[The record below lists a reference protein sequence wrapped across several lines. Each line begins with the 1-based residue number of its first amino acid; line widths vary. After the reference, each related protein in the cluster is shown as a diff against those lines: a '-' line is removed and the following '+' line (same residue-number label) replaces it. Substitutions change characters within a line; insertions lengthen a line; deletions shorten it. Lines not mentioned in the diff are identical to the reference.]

1 MRNKFLI
8 PLAIVIQLAV
18 VFTSV
23 SVLHA
28 ETLQEAID
36 KVLDSHD
43 KILAAKADLKASKSR
58 VKESKANSWAPA
70 LTLTTHYGHE
80 MLMKKAPGTDTD
92 MESRE
97 FDISITQRL
106 LDWGQAAATIDVTL
120 QQKHQMEEAL
130 DLARQT
136 LILDAI
142 TSYYNLDRTKKM
154 VVFAQKS
161 VENIKRQGEVED
173 IRVSLGKG
181 YSADVLQVKTQLA
194 GAEARLVQSKG
205 AMLLAEN
212 HIKAVYMR
220 PADEVA
226 NLEVPIPDYNMLP
239 KTVDEVV
246 QRAVVANPQARQLAF
261 LTKMLKSQSK
271 SIFRTTFF
279 PTLNAVYDY
288 KMKRGVS
295 GTREYVYDS
304 LGKLE
309 ITFPFNLGLSG
320 VDTVR
325 AARRDRDA
333 ASRRHGDVL
342 LVIEEQA
349 RSAWSNLHTARSNA
363 ALLNNQANLA
373 AKFLDLAREERKL
386 DKRTLLDVLNGETAL
401 INARSDAYS
410 AETDVKIAF
419 YTLMMSMGVL
429 STDLLSDGFVNIKE

>member
-1 MRNKFLI
+1 MRNKLLI
-8 PLAIVIQLAV
+8 FSVIVFQLIV
-18 VFTSV
+18 VFTTISA
-23 SVLHA
+23 LHA

-36 KVLDSHD
+36 KVLDTHD

-58 VKESKANSWAPA
+58 VKESKANNWAPA

-80 MLMKKAPGTDTD
+80 MLMEKAPGTNTD

-97 FDISITQRL
+97 FDISVTQRL
-106 LDWGQAAATIDVTL
+106 IDWGQASATIDVSR

-130 DLARQT
+130 DLARQG

-142 TSYYNLDRTKKM
+142 SSYYNLDRTKKM
-154 VVFAQKS
+154 VIFASKS
-161 VENIKRQGEVED
+161 VDNIKRQGEVED
-173 IRVSLGKG
+173 VRVSLGKG

-194 GAEARLVQSKG
+194 GAEARLVQAKG
-205 AMLLAEN
+205 AMLIAEN
-212 HIKAVYMR
+212 HIKAVFLR
-220 PADEVA
+220 QADEIA
-226 NLEVPIPDYNMLP
+226 DLEAPIPDYSILP
-239 KTVDEVV
+239 KTVEEVV

-261 LTKMLKSQSK
+261 LTDMLKSQSK

-279 PTLNAVYDY
+279 PTLNAVFDY

-295 GTREYVYDS
+295 GTNEYVRDS

-333 ASRRHGDVL
+333 AKRRHGDVL

-363 ALLNNQANLA
+363 ELLNSQANLA
-373 AKFLDLAREERKL
+373 AKFLELAREERKL

-429 STDLLSDGFVNIKE
+429 STDLLNDGYVNIKE